1 MAMEGPTCVVPDSAV
16 NLGPDLMLTR
26 FVASHKR
33 ILVVL
38 LAFGAG
44 SWMLVLTQIPVGPV
58 SRAWGVAFV
67 APMYLFFLPFWL
79 LLYERWLRG
88 VRRPALRRV
97 VQLAAVLFGF
107 VFFACLVAWSLF
119 LMRSLFF

>member
-1 MAMEGPTCVVPDSAV
+1 MAMEGPTCVGPDSAV
-16 NLGPDLMLTR
+16 SLGPDLMLTR

-44 SWMLVLTQIPVGPV
+44 SWMLVLTQIPEGPV
-58 SRAWGVAFV
+58 SRAWGVALV
-67 APMYLFFLPFWL
+67 APMYLFFLPIWL

-107 VFFACLVAWSLF
+107 VFFAYLVAWSLF